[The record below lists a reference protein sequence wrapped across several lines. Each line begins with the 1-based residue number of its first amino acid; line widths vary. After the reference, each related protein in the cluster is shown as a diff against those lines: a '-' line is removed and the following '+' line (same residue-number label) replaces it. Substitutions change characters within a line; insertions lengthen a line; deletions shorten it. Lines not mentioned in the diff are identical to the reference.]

1 VDIVKQGSGKTND
14 GNTARCFFSEI
25 SKTAKITGLNEELIK
40 RFAVI
45 LQAISCGKT
54 IDVKEFGK
62 YALETA
68 RLFVRKYNWYY
79 MPASVHKLL
88 IHGEEIIS
96 NFTIPI
102 GQLSKKASEARN
114 KEFRKYREIHSRKIN
129 RIATNEDILHHLLIT
144 SDPVISSLRSKLDA
158 KNKQEMFPETLQLL
172 K

>member
-1 VDIVKQGSGKTND
+1 MRRI
-14 GNTARCFFSEI
+14 C
-25 SKTAKITGLNEELIK
+25 
-40 RFAVI
+40 
-45 LQAISCGKT
+45 
-54 IDVKEFGK
+54 
-62 YALETA
+62 LETA
-68 RLFVRKYNWYY
+68 RLFVREYNWYY

-96 NFTIPI
+96 NFTILI
-102 GQLSKKASEARN
+102 GQLSEEASEARN

-129 RIATNEDILHHLLIT
+129 GIASNEDILHHLLIT